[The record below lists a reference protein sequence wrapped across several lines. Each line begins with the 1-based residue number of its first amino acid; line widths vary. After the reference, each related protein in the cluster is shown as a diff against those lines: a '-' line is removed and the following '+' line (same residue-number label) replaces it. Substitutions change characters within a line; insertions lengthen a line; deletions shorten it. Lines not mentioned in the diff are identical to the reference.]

1 MIKLPDFKAG
11 DTFAMGVEYPQGLT
25 GVTVSCGLWRG
36 GALLVNAMGT
46 NAGLTTSEILVPA
59 ATTATW
65 APGLVTGDVRFT
77 DASGVTTT
85 ESFLFN
91 VVGRGA

>member
-1 MIKLPDFKAG
+1 MIKLPDFKQG

-36 GALLVNAMGT
+36 GALVANAAGT
-46 NAGLTTSEILVPA
+46 NTGPTTSEILIAA
-59 ATTATW
+59 ATTALW
-65 APGLVTGDVRFT
+65 VPGMVTGDVRFT